1 MRRGLVLFLSSGSC
15 NTARARR
22 PGLRHHKL
30 MNDDG
35 DPPRY
40 SNIVAGGLRA
50 VVQCYQIVLCVC
62 VRAKRKR
69 VFQDLLLAS
78 AVVVLRRESSLLS
91 NIDSKAKG
99 P

>member
-1 MRRGLVLFLSSGSC
+1 
-15 NTARARR
+15 
-22 PGLRHHKL
+22 

-50 VVQCYQIVLCVC
+50 VVQCYQIVLC